1 MRISR
6 LREKRKH
13 IKVLEGIQ
21 SPNQTALQHRETS
34 ISFSSSGTVALWVPQ
49 PSHLLYFMQARPFLN
64 VFANKRTNWML
75 KFFDVKYKAALSQ
88 SNTLLDGRL
97 LYIIVAYKAIYYI
110 HAYINY

>member
-1 MRISR
+1 
-6 LREKRKH
+6 
-13 IKVLEGIQ
+13 
-21 SPNQTALQHRETS
+21 
-34 ISFSSSGTVALWVPQ
+34 
-49 PSHLLYFMQARPFLN
+49 
-64 VFANKRTNWML
+64 ML